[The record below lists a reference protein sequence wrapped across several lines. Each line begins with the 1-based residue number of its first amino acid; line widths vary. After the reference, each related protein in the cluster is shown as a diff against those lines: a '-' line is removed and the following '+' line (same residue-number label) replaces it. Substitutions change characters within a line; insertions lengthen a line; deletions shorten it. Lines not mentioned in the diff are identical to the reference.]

1 LSNVFDPSKLFPG
14 IPMAKMSTDA
24 MGKVTGEVY
33 VVNDGWQE
41 STKVNPEKDYQYVLI
56 NYHNSSNPSEFNR
69 L

>member
-1 LSNVFDPSKLFPG
+1 
-14 IPMAKMSTDA
+14 MAKMSTDA